1 MTIRLGTNPIAW
13 SNDDMRTLGGST
25 ALATCLSEA
34 RLAGYS
40 GIELGHKFP
49 REAGP
54 LGELLGEHQLALV
67 SGWYSSALLER
78 SPTDEIAAID
88 DHAGLLSALGCEVL
102 VLAETSQAVHGR
114 REVPLSA
121 SPSLSSDE
129 IRSLARDITEVAK
142 HLTERGLRLAYH
154 HHLGTVIETGDEIDA
169 FMDAAGP
176 EVALLLDTG
185 HAYAAGVDP
194 VALASTYADRIAH
207 VHCKDV
213 RLEILEMVQASE
225 VSFLD
230 GVVAG
235 MFTVPGDGCIDFN
248 AALGPVA
255 RTGYAGWL
263 VVEAE
268 QDPEK
273 ANPLTYA
280 RAGYDYLSAVAETVG
295 FSLQGER

>member
-13 SNDDMRTLGGST
+13 SNDDMRTLGGT
-25 ALATCLSEA
+25 TPLATCLSEA

-54 LGELLGEHQLALV
+54 LGELLGEHQLVLI

-78 SPTDEIAAID
+78 SPAEEIAAID
-88 DHAGLLSALGCEVL
+88 GHAGLLNALGCEVL
-102 VLAETSQAVHGR
+102 ILAETSRAVHGR

-129 IRSLARDITEVAK
+129 IRGLALGVSEVAK
-142 HLTERGLRLAYH
+142 HVAGRGLRLAYH

-194 VALASTYADRIAH
+194 VALASTYAERIVH

-225 VSFLD
+225 MSFLD

-255 RTGYAGWL
+255 RAGYAGWL

-280 RAGYDYLSAVAETVG
+280 RAGYDHLSAVAETVG